1 MRERSVTRCRKS
13 QLLGFGLP
21 LRRGKVQIGLI
32 FKSRIQD
39 VACGCLLVAGAL
51 LPPVPPG
58 NQLQQ
63 LAAILD
69 LSSTFPRPFL
79 VYTATLKQV
88 FGIHMLVLESWNWD
102 IVAKT

>member
-69 LSSTFPRPFL
+69 LSPTFL
-79 VYTATLKQV
+79 
-88 FGIHMLVLESWNWD
+88 GIYRNIKASIWD
-102 IVAKT
+102 TYASSGIVKLRYSC